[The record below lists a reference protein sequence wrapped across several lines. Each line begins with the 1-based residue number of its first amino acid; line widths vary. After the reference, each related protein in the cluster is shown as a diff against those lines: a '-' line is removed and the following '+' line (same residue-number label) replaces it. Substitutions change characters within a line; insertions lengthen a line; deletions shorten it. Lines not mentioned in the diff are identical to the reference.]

1 MLGPWR
7 ALPVRSP
14 LRARVSPRAIL
25 SPEDTGPCLRT
36 SVVVTTGGLLAS
48 VGGPRDAAQRP
59 SAQHTPE
66 TPGPV
71 SPVPR
76 GRDLAL
82 GGAEAVGL
90 SGFGV
95 AVLAICGALGLQ
107 PRPRVLPRSLA
118 VSRAPAG
125 SSASGRI
132 RAGTAGE
139 PRNGRLDACS
149 APSCRSGPS
158 RPHGA
163 WEPPGGGLWGD
174 SVGDAV

>member
-1 MLGPWR
+1 M
-7 ALPVRSP
+7 
-14 LRARVSPRAIL
+14 
-25 SPEDTGPCLRT
+25 
-36 SVVVTTGGLLAS
+36 VVTTGGLLAS

-76 GRDLAL
+76 GRDFAL
-82 GGAEAVGL
+82 RGAEAVGL

-132 RAGTAGE
+132 RAGAAGNQETGDSTPARRHLAEVGHRGHMELGSPPGEACGVTLLGTPSDPLLAPVWSLSLATA
-139 PRNGRLDACS
+139 PVS
-149 APSCRSGPS
+149 VSPGPS
-158 RPHGA
+158 GRRF
-163 WEPPGGGLWGD
+163 
-174 SVGDAV
+174 